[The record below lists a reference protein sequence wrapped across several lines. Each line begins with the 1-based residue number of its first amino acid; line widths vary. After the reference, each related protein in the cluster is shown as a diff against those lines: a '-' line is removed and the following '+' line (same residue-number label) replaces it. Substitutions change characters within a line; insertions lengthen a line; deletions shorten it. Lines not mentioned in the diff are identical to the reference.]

1 MFGTLFKKK
10 VSEEKIASYFIHT
23 IIEVVDKGFP
33 YVAEV
38 IENDTSLIR
47 RPDIKSA
54 KSDRLLLIV
63 LAANM
68 KMIPQHFNSYQ
79 DRRILQRCYVEL
91 SEVFQ
96 IPERKVQELI
106 SNYQSFLSKAN
117 YPSKNTLYAMSKG
130 VFYKYNLNS
139 CQEDYFK
146 NMKTPNPIL
155 LKRLDEIMAQFI
167 WDWEEY
173 KEKYRIVE

>member
-1 MFGTLFKKK
+1 MFEALFKKK

-23 IIEVVDKGFP
+23 TIDVVDKGFP

-38 IENDTSLIR
+38 IENDTSLVIQ
-47 RPDIKSA
+47 PDIVSQ
-54 KSDRLLLIV
+54 KSDKLLLIV

-68 KMIPQHFNSYQ
+68 QIIPDHFNSYQ

-91 SEVFQ
+91 SEIFQ
-96 IPERKVQELI
+96 VPERKIQEVI
-106 SNYQSFLSKAN
+106 SNYQSFLKRAN

-130 VFYKYNLNS
+130 VFHKYKLNE

-146 NMKTPNPIL
+146 NMKTPNPML
-155 LKRLDEIMAQFI
+155 LKRLDELMAQFI

-173 KEKYRIVE
+173 KDKYKIVE